1 MVPLTHVVL
10 KETLRLSLT
19 FWCHND
25 KCFCISEKDVIA
37 WVDKEFPQGL
47 SSMFDK
53 VMHYYYLKRLLVK
66 KSDLV
71 SKKRYSV
78 KKWHSLP
85 AHLRIQISNEY
96 SIFQSMKSSNKLK
109 DPLYENKKR
118 YPNVNDQ
125 FSVLNANSK
134 WQECAQKVAWM
145 ISQSLLEIDGRMM
158 VLKKHWS

>member
-1 MVPLTHVVL
+1 MINVFASQRKMSLPELIKSSHRVFHLCLTRSCIIIIL
-10 KETLRLSLT
+10 KGCWLKSRISFRKKGTLL
-19 FWCHND
+19 
-25 KCFCISEKDVIA
+25 
-37 WVDKEFPQGL
+37 
-47 SSMFDK
+47 
-53 VMHYYYLKRLLVK
+53 
-66 KSDLV
+66 KSDM
-71 SKKRYSV
+71 
-78 KKWHSLP
+78 P

>member
-1 MVPLTHVVL
+1 
-10 KETLRLSLT
+10 
-19 FWCHND
+19 
-25 KCFCISEKDVIA
+25 
-37 WVDKEFPQGL
+37 
-47 SSMFDK
+47 MFDK

-71 SKKRYSV
+71 SKKRYFV

-125 FSVLNANSK
+125 LVSLMLIPSDKNAYKKQHEWSVWVKAF
-134 WQECAQKVAWM
+134 
-145 ISQSLLEIDGRMM
+145 
-158 VLKKHWS
+158 

>member
-1 MVPLTHVVL
+1 MPLTHVVL

-71 SKKRYSV
+71 SKKKGTLLKSDILCLPIYAYRFLTNTLSFKVWSLATSWRIHFTKIKSV
-78 KKWHSLP
+78 IQMSMINLVSLMLIPSDRNVHKK
-85 AHLRIQISNEY
+85 
-96 SIFQSMKSSNKLK
+96 
-109 DPLYENKKR
+109 
-118 YPNVNDQ
+118 
-125 FSVLNANSK
+125 
-134 WQECAQKVAWM
+134 
-145 ISQSLLEIDGRMM
+145 
-158 VLKKHWS
+158 